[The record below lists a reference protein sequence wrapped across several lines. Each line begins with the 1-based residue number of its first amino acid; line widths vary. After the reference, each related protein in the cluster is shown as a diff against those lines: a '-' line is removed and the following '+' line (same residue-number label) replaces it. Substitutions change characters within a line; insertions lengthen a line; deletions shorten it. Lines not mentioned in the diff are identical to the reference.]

1 MPNIKSSKKSVRT
14 DKIKTSSN
22 TSYTSRVKN
31 GMKKLEK
38 AIKEN
43 DKEKASSTL
52 KTTLANIDKCDS
64 KGLMKKNTCDRQK
77 ARLNKK
83 VKEMN

>member
-22 TSYTSRVKN
+22 TSYDSRVKN
-31 GMKKLEK
+31 GMKKLDR
-38 AIKEN
+38 AIKAG
-43 DKEKASSTL
+43 DKAGAEEIL
-52 KTTLANIDKCDS
+52 KTTLANIDKCAS
-64 KGLMKKNTCDRQK
+64 KGLMKQNTCDRQK
-77 ARLNKK
+77 SRLNKK

>member
-52 KTTLANIDKCDS
+52 KTTLANIDKCAS

>member
-31 GMKKLEK
+31 GMKKIEK

-52 KTTLANIDKCDS
+52 KTTLANIDKCAS

>member
-31 GMKKLEK
+31 GMKKLDR
-38 AIKEN
+38 AIKAN
-43 DKEKASSTL
+43 DKSQAEDIL
-52 KTTLANIDKCDS
+52 KNTLANIDKCAS
-64 KGLMKKNTCDRQK
+64 KGLMKQNTCDRQK

>member
-22 TSYTSRVKN
+22 TSYASRVKN

-38 AIKEN
+38 AIKAN
-43 DKEKASSTL
+43 DKAAAEEIL
-52 KTTLANIDKCDS
+52 KTTLANIDKCAS
-64 KGLMKKNTCDRQK
+64 RGLMKQNTCDRQK

>member
-52 KTTLANIDKCDS
+52 KTTLANIDKCAS
-64 KGLMKKNTCDRQK
+64 KGLMKKKNCYRQK

>member
-22 TSYTSRVKN
+22 TSYTSKVKN

-43 DKEKASSTL
+43 DKEKASTTL
-52 KTTLANIDKCDS
+52 KTTLANIDKCAS